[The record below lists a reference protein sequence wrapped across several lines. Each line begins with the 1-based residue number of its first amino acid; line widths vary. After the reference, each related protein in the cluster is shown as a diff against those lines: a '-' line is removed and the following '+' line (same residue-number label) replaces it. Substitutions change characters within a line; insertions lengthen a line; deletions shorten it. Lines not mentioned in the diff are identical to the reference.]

1 MQLLIWPIY
10 MNVMLIAHDM
20 EFEGPEFWV
29 MTKFILRH
37 SERVKRR
44 KKEEKK
50 NMLVIHDSPLTLNNI

>member
-10 MNVMLIAHDM
+10 VNVMLIAHDM

-37 SERVKRR
+37 NERVKRS
-44 KKEEKK
+44 KKGKK